1 MTSRIFFD
9 TNVLVYAL
17 GDPRVDLADPRPAR
31 AEELLEQGGVV
42 SVQVLNEYA
51 DAASR
56 KLKLSW
62 PKIAD
67 SLRLVEMLCGR
78 ARAIN
83 SETQLTALAFSDRYG
98 FRIFDSMIL
107 ASALEAGCSTV
118 YSEDLQ
124 HGQIIE
130 GLRIENPFR
139 SNWPAPDR

>member
-1 MTSRIFFD
+1 MTSSIFFD

-17 GDPRVDLADPRPAR
+17 GDPRVDLADPRPDR
-31 AEELLEQGGVV
+31 AEELLERGGVV

-62 PKIAD
+62 PKIAE

-78 ARAIN
+78 ARDLTV
-83 SETQLTALAFSDRYG
+83 ETQETALALSQRYG
-98 FRIFDSMIL
+98 FRIYDSMIL
-107 ASALEAGCSTV
+107 ASALEAGCTAV

-124 HGQIIE
+124 HCQIIE

-139 SNWPAPDR
+139 SGNNPGS

>member
-1 MTSRIFFD
+1 MTSSIFFD

-17 GDPRVDLADPRPAR
+17 GDPRVDLADPRPDR
-31 AEELLEQGGVV
+31 AEELLERGGVV

-62 PKIAD
+62 PKIAE

-78 ARAIN
+78 ARDLTV
-83 SETQLTALAFSDRYG
+83 ETQETALALSQRYG
-98 FRIFDSMIL
+98 FRIYDSMIL
-107 ASALEAGCSTV
+107 ASALEAGCTAV

-139 SNWPAPDR
+139 SGNNPGS